1 LLADNFDE
9 PCGSACGLELARTHL
24 RRTALH
30 LELRDADLAFDGKS
44 LLQQI
49 GLSVH
54 SRSDDVGDFVVIE
67 GPSGGGK
74 SSLLRLLNRLVE
86 PTAGQMLVDGVIPA
100 AAQTPHLRRQV
111 ALLQQTPVILPDT
124 VRGNLL
130 LGDAFA
136 PQPAATDEAQLR
148 RDLDKVGLQHISLD
162 DAAEPLSVGQRQRL
176 ALARLLRVQP
186 RFLLADEPTSA
197 LDDESRRVVLARLE
211 SLCVDGGTGIVLV
224 THQQFTPARVTP
236 HRLRLQDGR
245 LKEV

>member
-1 LLADNFDE
+1 MRE
-9 PCGSACGLELARTHL
+9 V
-24 RRTALH
+24 
-30 LELRDADLAFDGKS
+30 DLAFDGKP
-44 LLQQI
+44 LLQRI
-49 GLSVH
+49 GLSIR

-67 GPSGGGK
+67 GPSGSGK

-100 AAQTPHLRRQV
+100 AAQTPALRRQV
-111 ALLQQTPVILPDT
+111 ALLQQTPVIMSDT
-124 VRGNLL
+124 VRVNLL
-130 LGDAFA
+130 HGDAFA
-136 PQPAATDEAQLR
+136 TQSAAKDEAQLR
-148 RDLDKVGLQHISLD
+148 RDLDRVGLEHIALD

-211 SLCVDGGTGIVLV
+211 SLCVDGGMGVVLV
-224 THQQFTPARVTP
+224 THRQFTPARITP
-236 HRLRLQDGR
+236 RRLRLQDGH